1 MDNTCVCCG
10 KVIPEGTMICK
21 SCSNETK
28 ETTNISILDL
38 IKESKKTVQELIDN
52 NWYSNETYKLLSVL
66 DTLVIT
72 EKFVKGRMNNASNN

>member
-10 KVIPEGTMICK
+10 KIIPEGTMICK
-21 SCSNETK
+21 VCENKPNETN
-28 ETTNISILDL
+28 NISILDL

-52 NWYSNETYKLLSVL
+52 NWYSDETYKLLSVL

-72 EKFVKGRMNNASNN
+72 EKFVKGRMNDASKN

>member
-66 DTLVIT
+66 DILVIT

>member
-1 MDNTCVCCG
+1 MENTCVCCG

-72 EKFVKGRMNNASNN
+72 EKFVKGRMNNVSNN